1 MHSTVS
7 QLRSSRV
14 VREHEFVAMPPTADP
29 VRLPAVGSLAAF
41 DASLSASCVDRI
53 EACKACGTIRVTAHH
68 VFEDLGR
75 RDVHVGRTLDT
86 WVNGSA
92 AHLGSAGCAR
102 DAEDAGVS
110 GDPWPV
116 SDVGGVDTVGTQP
129 RNRAS
134 ASPHWGSCGSWLP
147 STAARR
153 VAMIL
158 RAMMR
163 LVMSVRG
170 SPALYGQEARA
181 TQQRRATAWR

>member
-1 MHSTVS
+1 MSIVCK
-7 QLRSSRV
+7 LRGCT
-14 VREHEFVAMPPTADP
+14 FVAIGGAGGNENGHCC
-29 VRLPAVGSLAAF
+29 RLE
-41 DASLSASCVDRI
+41 R
-53 EACKACGTIRVTAHH
+53 
-68 VFEDLGR
+68 
-75 RDVHVGRTLDT
+75 
-86 WVNGSA
+86 
-92 AHLGSAGCAR
+92 CAR
-102 DAEDAGVS
+102 C

-158 RAMMR
+158 RAMTR

-170 SPALYGQEARA
+170 SPALYGPRGASDSAAASNCLAVRSPPIVTMRPSWKA
-181 TQQRRATAWR
+181 QRCGTPLTGSASFALSPANAPA